1 MFNEVAWL
9 VGWSVSTA
17 GLRLWGRAG
26 GGRQWG
32 SPPASQTAAPGGHGG
47 VGGVGFANAV
57 CRGGKQRCE
66 EPRAALCRWDAPG
79 WGHGA
84 IAAVGGQ
91 PPPVSA
97 LPLTSE
103 GAVWAKPPATQ
114 RGVHPAAGRARSTAT
129 APRLSVPLAVLAS
142 CPCSCQLLVI
152 NCITA
157 N

>member
-1 MFNEVAWL
+1 MKSLGSWGGAW
-9 VGWSVSTA
+9 VPQGWGCGAELAEA
-17 GLRLWGRAG
+17 GSGALLPHPKLPRLGVTG
-26 GGRQWG
+26 G
-32 SPPASQTAAPGGHGG
+32 
-47 VGGVGFANAV
+47 GGVGFANAV

-97 LPLTSE
+97 LPLPSE